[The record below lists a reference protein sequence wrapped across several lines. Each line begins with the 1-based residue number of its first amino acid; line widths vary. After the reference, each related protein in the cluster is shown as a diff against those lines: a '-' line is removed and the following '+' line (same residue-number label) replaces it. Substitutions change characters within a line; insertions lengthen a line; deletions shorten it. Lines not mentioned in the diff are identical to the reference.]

1 MASSEIWPDVTQGES
16 GMADEEELEAIRRR
30 KLQHIPQQMT
40 MEGMEEKTREE
51 ELREAQKKLLLRR
64 ILTPDARERLGRV
77 RMARPEY
84 ADAVE
89 EQLLMLSK
97 RMARD
102 ERIDDDTFKNILQ
115 RIMPKK
121 REIRIERR

>member
-1 MASSEIWPDVTQGES
+1 
-16 GMADEEELEAIRRR
+16 
-30 KLQHIPQQMT
+30 

>member
-1 MASSEIWPDVTQGES
+1 
-16 GMADEEELEAIRRR
+16 MADEEELEAIRRR
-30 KLQHIPQQMT
+30 KLQHIQQQMT

>member
-1 MASSEIWPDVTQGES
+1 MA
-16 GMADEEELEAIRRR
+16 
-30 KLQHIPQQMT
+30 

-89 EQLLMLSK
+89 EKLLMLSR
-97 RMARD
+97 RMTRD
-102 ERIDDDTFKNILQ
+102 ERIDDVTFKNILQ